1 MLLHGFLGAPAAW
14 DPVRALLPDDV
25 PVLTPALSGH
35 GGAPV
40 VTTWDEEVSR
50 LLSEVEAEGFSGAH
64 LAGYSL
70 GGRLALSMAA
80 RRPDLF
86 SRLTLLS
93 ARLPL
98 TTEAERQAR
107 QKADAAWAA
116 RLGTEGLDRV
126 LDAWEAQPIFASQ
139 ADLPAPVR
147 ADWRALR
154 AAHDAATVA
163 VGLGPLSLGHMPA
176 LSASPAQLST
186 PALVLTGARD
196 AKFGAL
202 APPLLSV
209 LSRSAWT
216 VVPGAGHN
224 LPLEAPSAVARALHW
239 SLS

>member
-40 VTTWDEEVSR
+40 VSTWDEEVSR

-93 ARLPL
+93 AGRAPGVRGAGSLPG
-98 TTEAERQAR
+98 
-107 QKADAAWAA
+107 
-116 RLGTEGLDRV
+116 RLGG
-126 LDAWEAQPIFASQ
+126 P
-139 ADLPAPVR
+139 ADLR
-147 ADWRALR
+147 F
-154 AAHDAATVA
+154 
-163 VGLGPLSLGHMPA
+163 
-176 LSASPAQLST
+176 
-186 PALVLTGARD
+186 TG
-196 AKFGAL
+196 
-202 APPLLSV
+202 
-209 LSRSAWT
+209 
-216 VVPGAGHN
+216 
-224 LPLEAPSAVARALHW
+224 
-239 SLS
+239 